1 MMRTNNSARA
11 RVTRL
16 GHTCSGAKEA
26 VASSARRTV
35 RAGLTGWGRLG
46 LRMGGE
52 DGSEGTGLQT
62 QREGEKGK
70 DDYGHALTASHGKL
84 RTGSRGKARDMRN
97 VCSALRH
104 IAAPQ
109 DRGNIPQLCFSRRS
123 DALFTIC

>member
-1 MMRTNNSARA
+1 MGEARA
-11 RVTRL
+11 ADGRGRRKR
-16 GHTCSGAKEA
+16 GHGVAGA
-26 VASSARRTV
+26 VALSARRTA
-35 RAGLTGWGRLG
+35 RAGLTGIWGRLG

-97 VCSALRH
+97 V
-104 IAAPQ
+104 
-109 DRGNIPQLCFSRRS
+109 RGTE
-123 DALFTIC
+123 D